1 MLPSRSAGQETKD
14 KARDAAAV
22 EKLEQELERERQRRL
37 RAEEDIKNLVDD
49 MHELAGSSESADNK
63 TALDAERMARQHAEA
78 ALETMV
84 RDVEELKEGHAQRLQ
99 AVLHQLHG
107 LLESS
112 ALQQDELQ
120 EQREKRRH
128 AEEVLN
134 RMLGEVRHPC
144 VHRRLRVCVRAHG
157 NINAGTRPLHASVPW
172 VEQVEQLREGNT
184 VQMKKVGAEFV
195 KLQKN
200 NSLQLEQ
207 LQRMCEVLFQSHMHS

>member
-1 MLPSRSAGQETKD
+1 MLPSRSAGQESKD

-63 TALDAERMARQHAEA
+63 TELDAERVARQRAEA

-112 ALQQDELQ
+112 SLQQDELQ
-120 EQREKRRH
+120 EQREKRQQ
-128 AEEVLN
+128 AEEVLD

-144 VHRRLRVCVRAHG
+144 VHRRLLSCAPAWKYKCRNSC
-157 NINAGTRPLHASVPW
+157 IHASVPW

-184 VQMKKVGAEFV
+184 MQMKKVGAEFV

-207 LQRMCEVLFQSHMHS
+207 LQRMCKVLFQSHMHS

>member
-1 MLPSRSAGQETKD
+1 MLLSRSAGQESKD

-63 TALDAERMARQHAEA
+63 IALDAERVARQRAEA

-84 RDVEELKEGHAQRLQ
+84 RDVEELKEGHTQRLQ

-112 ALQQDELQ
+112 SLQQDELQ
-120 EQREKRRH
+120 EQREKRQH
-128 AEEVLN
+128 AEEVLD

-144 VHRRLRVCVRAHG
+144 VHRRLRACARAWKYKCR
-157 NINAGTRPLHASVPW
+157 NSFMHASVPW

-184 VQMKKVGAEFV
+184 MQMKKFGAEFV

-200 NSLQLEQ
+200 NSLQLDQ
-207 LQRMCEVLFQSHMHS
+207 LQRMCKVLF